1 MEGYPEDTDRRQGV
15 SKVIEIGIAAV
26 PGVGGPLQIAFQE
39 AAGRRLTERRTQW
52 LNELAHKVHRLEGR
66 IGDFDHLLDQ
76 DTFMDAVTTASQIAD
91 RTSRSGKLTLLR
103 NAVVN
108 SVLPD
113 APDDDT
119 QQLFFDMIDRFT
131 PTHVR
136 LLLLL
141 SDPPGWFIRH
151 NISRP
156 NMTTGSKSVIIE
168 AGMPEFAGRKDLMDR
183 YAGALTGAGL
193 VSQSLSGMMTERGL
207 WAASTTPIGA
217 EFLAFVADPETAAQ
231 AEGHPGE

>member
-1 MEGYPEDTDRRQGV
+1 MDNYPEDTDRRQGIT
-15 SKVIEIGIAAV
+15 KVVEMGIAAV

-39 AAGRRLTERRTQW
+39 AAGRRLTDRRTRW
-52 LNELAHKVHRLEGR
+52 LNDLAEKVHRLEDQ

-91 RTSRSGKLTLLR
+91 RTSRAGKLELLR

-119 QQLFFDMIDRFT
+119 QQLFFDMLDRFT

-136 LLLLL
+136 LLKLL
-141 SDPPGWFIRH
+141 SDPPGWFTRFHIT
-151 NISRP
+151 RP
-156 NMTTGSKSVIIE
+156 NVMMGGKAVIIE
-168 AGMPEFAGRKDLMDR
+168 AGMPELASRKDLIDR
-183 YAGALTGAGL
+183 YAAALGNAGL
-193 VSQSLSGMMTERGL
+193 IAQSLSGVMSEAGL
-207 WAASTTPIGA
+207 WAAATTPLA
-217 EFLAFVADPETAAQ
+217 ADFLAFVADPEGNGAD
-231 AEGHPGE
+231 